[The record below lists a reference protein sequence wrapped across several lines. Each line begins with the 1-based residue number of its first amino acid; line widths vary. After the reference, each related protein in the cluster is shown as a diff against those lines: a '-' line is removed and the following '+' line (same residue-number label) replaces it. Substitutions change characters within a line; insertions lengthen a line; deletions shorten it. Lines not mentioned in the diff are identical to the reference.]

1 MSIIKINDN
10 SVRLCCNG
18 KNCPTVTELPDGM
31 VEITDD
37 YGHNIIVRKEE
48 AALIS
53 DGVRTI
59 SEQKLILG

>member
-37 YGHNIIVRKEE
+37 YGHKI
-48 AALIS
+48 
-53 DGVRTI
+53 
-59 SEQKLILG
+59 